1 MNNLLKSLCS
11 EVGKQDLA
19 ARIKIFLSFVS
30 NIKKQEKKDFEVSK
44 GTHSFLVQVTGVNIQ

>member
-30 NIKKQEKKDFEVSK
+30 NIKQEKKDFEVSK